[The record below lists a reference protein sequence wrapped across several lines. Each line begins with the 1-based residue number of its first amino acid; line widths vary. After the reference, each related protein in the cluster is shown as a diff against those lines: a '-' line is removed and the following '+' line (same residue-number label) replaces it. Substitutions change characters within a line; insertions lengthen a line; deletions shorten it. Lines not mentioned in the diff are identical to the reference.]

1 MKVTG
6 GDAGLSRRR
15 ALALGGS
22 AAGGLVA
29 ASSPFFTSPRARAA
43 ESGGGLPVQPGGRLP
58 VGQIEK
64 ILQTP
69 GMVMNGVL
77 GITQERTDIHATVFD
92 RYPVLPPWALANE
105 FAFQPGPHR
114 AALNAEIT
122 VLTEEI
128 TPVIDAL
135 VADGAEVMALHNH
148 LVATSPPIWY
158 IHFKGFGDPV
168 KLAQVSVRAVR
179 RTGTPLPQHPP
190 AHPATPLDV
199 AALHHILGGTVMVHD
214 EGVVEADIPRRETI
228 VVEGVVFKP
237 EMHVQVELYF
247 EPLGG
252 HQAALH
258 AELATIASEE
268 PVVIKTLRAQ
278 GLVVTASHHHETGER
293 PQLYFVHAFG
303 ADTDV
308 SLARRIA
315 KVLDRMNLKR

>member
-1 MKVTG
+1 MKVTD

-15 ALALGGS
+15 ALALGGL
-22 AAGGLVA
+22 AVGGLAA
-29 ASSPFFTSPRARAA
+29 ASSPFVTSPAAQAA
-43 ESGGGLPVQPGGRLP
+43 ESSGPLPVD
-58 VGQIEK
+58 QIEK
-64 ILQTP
+64 ILETP

-77 GITQERTDIHATVFD
+77 DITQQRTDIHATVFD

-105 FAFQPGPHR
+105 FAFEPTSGG
-114 AALNAEIT
+114 AALNSELT

-135 VADGAEVMALHNH
+135 VPDGVEIMAVHNH

-158 IHFKGFGDPV
+158 VHFKGFGDPV
-168 KLAQVSVRAVR
+168 TLAQVSIRAVR
-179 RTGTPLPQHPP
+179 RTGTPLPHRPP
-190 AHPATPLDV
+190 EHPATPLDV
-199 AALHHILGGTVMVHD
+199 SALHHILGGTVMVED
-214 EGVVEADIPRRETI
+214 QGVVEVDIPRRETI

-237 EMHVQVELYF
+237 EMHVRAELYF

-268 PVVIKTLRAQ
+268 PVVIKALRAQ
-278 GLVVTASHHHETGER
+278 GLIVTASHHHETGER
-293 PQLYFVHAFG
+293 PQVYFVHAFG

-308 SLARRIA
+308 TLARCIA
-315 KVLDRMNLKR
+315 KVLDRMNLQR